1 MRGYF
6 GLGQLSATEKQDILD
21 QHKSLY
27 NGYQTMQPQVSN
39 TQPLYTYDFA
49 GDKDGMV
56 VNNKGE
62 VKKYTNM
69 GINEQY
75 EKAGVCEQCGGTMR
89 EDVCEQCGGKMEG
102 EVEEGVGKLDD
113 IYDEEDLNPSAGFDY
128 IEGPSNSV
136 DTFEKMHKNLYKE
149 DEYEDDDNENDGD
162 ENLQVGDQLDEQ
174 GYTGGGNAPNMDIN
188 IEPAYN
194 FRSNGPDEVYPT
206 EGEMEE
212 QTPEDNTR
220 YRRRGITYDNLLS
233 FIDYEKT
240 QWDAC
245 HDFSDEF
252 EYADNIISSAIDN
265 FFAETGQD
273 YENDDLFDE
282 LHDICKDWFGQE
294 LLSSYYEECGGQE
307 EEEEEDFMFMESA
320 FADEID
326 EVDVSGSQGI
336 YGEMDPPYDFDSEG
350 PGKAG
355 PYQRTSY
362 NEEEM
367 SEGDVPSRFESFYN
381 RFLTKEYGSVE
392 PIESD
397 DKISFMKNGDEVFTY
412 YKKLKGPTLSHH
424 VSGFL
429 RNIFGFNFDDTED
442 IFDKWFS
449 KHFNLEVDF
458 NRKDYIRNYI
468 KNQKLKIKTYNQFF
482 GLKKPKNWG
491 KGDDITVDTIKDQI
505 VGDLTD
511 GYDLSGINKEV
522 VKHGVDRFAQKW
534 YNDVR
539 NLDYDS
545 AIYKTDYI
553 SETDDWD
560 EFLGEIGIYGEM
572 EPPYVFDPE
581 GPGKA
586 GPYQRSSYY
595 EEEDEDEESEEDFEL
610 DEDLKESFMN
620 QKEKVLK
627 MMSRMKVIK

>member
-39 TQPLYTYDFA
+39 TQPLYVYDFA

-62 VKKYTNM
+62 VKRYTNM

-128 IEGPSNSV
+128 IEGSSNSV

-149 DEYEDDDNENDGD
+149 DDDNEDDDNEDDDNEDDGFED
-162 ENLQVGDQLDEQ
+162 LELGDQLDEQ
-174 GYTGGGNAPNMDIN
+174 GYTGGGNAPDMDISN

-194 FRSNGPDEVYPT
+194 FRSDGPDEVYPT

-212 QTPEDNTR
+212 QSPEDNMR
-220 YRRRGITYDNLLS
+220 YRRRGIIYDNLLS

-240 QWDAC
+240 QWDMC

-273 YENDDLFDE
+273 SETDEFFDK
-282 LHDICKDWFGQE
+282 LHDICKDWFGE
-294 LLSSYYEECGGQE
+294 DLISGYYEECGGQE

-355 PYQRTSY
+355 PYQTSSY

-367 SEGDVPSRFESFYN
+367 SEGDVPP
-381 RFLTKEYGSVE
+381 VE
-392 PIESD
+392 
-397 DKISFMKNGDEVFTY
+397 
-412 YKKLKGPTLSHH
+412 
-424 VSGFL
+424 
-429 RNIFGFNFDDTED
+429 
-442 IFDKWFS
+442 
-449 KHFNLEVDF
+449 
-458 NRKDYIRNYI
+458 
-468 KNQKLKIKTYNQFF
+468 
-482 GLKKPKNWG
+482 
-491 KGDDITVDTIKDQI
+491 
-505 VGDLTD
+505 
-511 GYDLSGINKEV
+511 
-522 VKHGVDRFAQKW
+522 
-534 YNDVR
+534 DV
-539 NLDYDS
+539 
-545 AIYKTDYI
+545 
-553 SETDDWD
+553 
-560 EFLGEIGIYGEM
+560 
-572 EPPYVFDPE
+572 
-581 GPGKA
+581 
-586 GPYQRSSYY
+586 
-595 EEEDEDEESEEDFEL
+595 EDEEEFEI
-610 DEDLKESFMN
+610 DEDLQESFHN
-620 QKEKVLK
+620 QKNKIME
-627 MMSRMKVIK
+627 MMNRMKVIK

>member
-39 TQPLYTYDFA
+39 TQPLYVYDFA

-62 VKKYTNM
+62 VKRYTNM

-128 IEGPSNSV
+128 IEGSSNSV

-149 DEYEDDDNENDGD
+149 DEYEDDDNEDDDNEDDDNEDDGFED
-162 ENLQVGDQLDEQ
+162 LELGDQLDEQ
-174 GYTGGGNAPNMDIN
+174 GYTGGGNAPDMDISN

-194 FRSNGPDEVYPT
+194 FQSDGPDEVYPT

-212 QTPEDNTR
+212 QSPEDNMR
-220 YRRRGITYDNLLS
+220 YRRRGIIYDNLLS

-240 QWDAC
+240 QWDMC

-273 YENDDLFDE
+273 SETDEFFDK
-282 LHDICKDWFGQE
+282 LHDICKDWFGE
-294 LLSSYYEECGGQE
+294 DLISGYYEECGGQE

-336 YGEMDPPYDFDSEG
+336 YGEMDPPYDFDSKG

-362 NEEEM
+362 NEEEI
-367 SEGDVPSRFESFYN
+367 D
-381 RFLTKEYGSVE
+381 
-392 PIESD
+392 
-397 DKISFMKNGDEVFTY
+397 
-412 YKKLKGPTLSHH
+412 
-424 VSGFL
+424 
-429 RNIFGFNFDDTED
+429 
-442 IFDKWFS
+442 
-449 KHFNLEVDF
+449 
-458 NRKDYIRNYI
+458 
-468 KNQKLKIKTYNQFF
+468 
-482 GLKKPKNWG
+482 
-491 KGDDITVDTIKDQI
+491 
-505 VGDLTD
+505 
-511 GYDLSGINKEV
+511 
-522 VKHGVDRFAQKW
+522 
-534 YNDVR
+534 
-539 NLDYDS
+539 
-545 AIYKTDYI
+545 
-553 SETDDWD
+553 
-560 EFLGEIGIYGEM
+560 EM
-572 EPPYVFDPE
+572 EV
-581 GPGKA
+581 
-586 GPYQRSSYY
+586 
-595 EEEDEDEESEEDFEL
+595 EDEEEFEI
-610 DEDLKESFMN
+610 DEDLQESFHN
-620 QKEKVLK
+620 QKNKIME

>member
-136 DTFEKMHKNLYKE
+136 DTFEKMRKNLYKE

-174 GYTGGGNAPNMDIN
+174 GYTGGGNAPDMDISN

-212 QTPEDNTR
+212 QAPEDNVR
-220 YRRRGITYDNLLS
+220 YRRRGITLDNMITY
-233 FIDYEKT
+233 IDYEKT

-282 LHDICKDWFGQE
+282 LHDICKDWFGEE

-336 YGEMDPPYDFDSEG
+336 YGEM
-350 PGKAG
+350 
-355 PYQRTSY
+355 
-362 NEEEM
+362 
-367 SEGDVPSRFESFYN
+367 
-381 RFLTKEYGSVE
+381 
-392 PIESD
+392 
-397 DKISFMKNGDEVFTY
+397 
-412 YKKLKGPTLSHH
+412 
-424 VSGFL
+424 
-429 RNIFGFNFDDTED
+429 
-442 IFDKWFS
+442 
-449 KHFNLEVDF
+449 
-458 NRKDYIRNYI
+458 
-468 KNQKLKIKTYNQFF
+468 
-482 GLKKPKNWG
+482 
-491 KGDDITVDTIKDQI
+491 
-505 VGDLTD
+505 
-511 GYDLSGINKEV
+511 
-522 VKHGVDRFAQKW
+522 
-534 YNDVR
+534 
-539 NLDYDS
+539 
-545 AIYKTDYI
+545 
-553 SETDDWD
+553 
-560 EFLGEIGIYGEM
+560 

-595 EEEDEDEESEEDFEL
+595 EEEGEDEESEEDFEL

>member
-39 TQPLYTYDFA
+39 TQPLYVYDFA

-128 IEGPSNSV
+128 IEGSSNSV

-149 DEYEDDDNENDGD
+149 DEYEDDDNEDDGFED
-162 ENLQVGDQLDEQ
+162 LELGDQLDEQ
-174 GYTGGGNAPNMDIN
+174 GYTGGGNAPDMDISN

-194 FRSNGPDEVYPT
+194 FRSDGPDEVYPT

-212 QTPEDNTR
+212 QSPEDNMR
-220 YRRRGITYDNLLS
+220 YRRRGIIYDNLLS

-240 QWDAC
+240 QWDMC

-273 YENDDLFDE
+273 SETDEFFDK
-282 LHDICKDWFGQE
+282 LHDICKDWFGE
-294 LLSSYYEECGGQE
+294 DLISGYYEECGGQE

-362 NEEEM
+362 NEEEI
-367 SEGDVPSRFESFYN
+367 D
-381 RFLTKEYGSVE
+381 
-392 PIESD
+392 
-397 DKISFMKNGDEVFTY
+397 
-412 YKKLKGPTLSHH
+412 
-424 VSGFL
+424 
-429 RNIFGFNFDDTED
+429 
-442 IFDKWFS
+442 
-449 KHFNLEVDF
+449 
-458 NRKDYIRNYI
+458 
-468 KNQKLKIKTYNQFF
+468 
-482 GLKKPKNWG
+482 
-491 KGDDITVDTIKDQI
+491 
-505 VGDLTD
+505 
-511 GYDLSGINKEV
+511 
-522 VKHGVDRFAQKW
+522 
-534 YNDVR
+534 
-539 NLDYDS
+539 
-545 AIYKTDYI
+545 
-553 SETDDWD
+553 
-560 EFLGEIGIYGEM
+560 EM
-572 EPPYVFDPE
+572 EV
-581 GPGKA
+581 
-586 GPYQRSSYY
+586 
-595 EEEDEDEESEEDFEL
+595 EDEEEFEI
-610 DEDLKESFMN
+610 DEDLQESFHN
-620 QKEKVLK
+620 QKNKIME

>member
-39 TQPLYTYDFA
+39 TQPLYVYDFA

-128 IEGPSNSV
+128 IEGSSNSV

-149 DEYEDDDNENDGD
+149 DEYEDDDNEDDDNEDDDNEDDGFED
-162 ENLQVGDQLDEQ
+162 LELGDQLDEQ
-174 GYTGGGNAPNMDIN
+174 GYTGGGNAPDMDISN

-194 FRSNGPDEVYPT
+194 FRSDGPDEVYPT

-212 QTPEDNTR
+212 QSPEDNMR
-220 YRRRGITYDNLLS
+220 YRRRGIIYDNLLS

-240 QWDAC
+240 QWDMC

-273 YENDDLFDE
+273 SETDEFFDK
-282 LHDICKDWFGQE
+282 LHDICKDWFGE
-294 LLSSYYEECGGQE
+294 DLISGYYEECGGQE

-362 NEEEM
+362 NEEEI
-367 SEGDVPSRFESFYN
+367 D
-381 RFLTKEYGSVE
+381 
-392 PIESD
+392 
-397 DKISFMKNGDEVFTY
+397 
-412 YKKLKGPTLSHH
+412 
-424 VSGFL
+424 
-429 RNIFGFNFDDTED
+429 
-442 IFDKWFS
+442 
-449 KHFNLEVDF
+449 
-458 NRKDYIRNYI
+458 
-468 KNQKLKIKTYNQFF
+468 
-482 GLKKPKNWG
+482 
-491 KGDDITVDTIKDQI
+491 
-505 VGDLTD
+505 
-511 GYDLSGINKEV
+511 
-522 VKHGVDRFAQKW
+522 
-534 YNDVR
+534 
-539 NLDYDS
+539 
-545 AIYKTDYI
+545 
-553 SETDDWD
+553 
-560 EFLGEIGIYGEM
+560 EM
-572 EPPYVFDPE
+572 EV
-581 GPGKA
+581 
-586 GPYQRSSYY
+586 
-595 EEEDEDEESEEDFEL
+595 EDEEEFEI
-610 DEDLKESFMN
+610 DEDLQESFHN
-620 QKEKVLK
+620 QKNKIME

>member
-174 GYTGGGNAPNMDIN
+174 GYTGGGNAPDMESN

-212 QTPEDNTR
+212 QAPEDNVR
-220 YRRRGITYDNLLS
+220 YRRRGITLDNMITY
-233 FIDYEKT
+233 IDYEKT

-294 LLSSYYEECGGQE
+294 LISGYYEECGGQE
-307 EEEEEDFMFMESA
+307 EEEDDDDEDFMFMESA

-326 EVDVSGSQGI
+326 EVDVSGSQ
-336 YGEMDPPYDFDSEG
+336 
-350 PGKAG
+350 
-355 PYQRTSY
+355 
-362 NEEEM
+362 
-367 SEGDVPSRFESFYN
+367 
-381 RFLTKEYGSVE
+381 
-392 PIESD
+392 
-397 DKISFMKNGDEVFTY
+397 
-412 YKKLKGPTLSHH
+412 
-424 VSGFL
+424 
-429 RNIFGFNFDDTED
+429 
-442 IFDKWFS
+442 
-449 KHFNLEVDF
+449 
-458 NRKDYIRNYI
+458 
-468 KNQKLKIKTYNQFF
+468 
-482 GLKKPKNWG
+482 
-491 KGDDITVDTIKDQI
+491 
-505 VGDLTD
+505 
-511 GYDLSGINKEV
+511 
-522 VKHGVDRFAQKW
+522 
-534 YNDVR
+534 
-539 NLDYDS
+539 
-545 AIYKTDYI
+545 
-553 SETDDWD
+553 
-560 EFLGEIGIYGEM
+560 GIYGEM

-595 EEEDEDEESEEDFEL
+595 EEEGEDEESEEDFEL

>member
-1 MRGYF
+1 
-6 GLGQLSATEKQDILD
+6 
-21 QHKSLY
+21 
-27 NGYQTMQPQVSN
+27 MQPQVSN

-174 GYTGGGNAPNMDIN
+174 GYTGGGNAPDMDISN

-212 QTPEDNTR
+212 QAPEDNVR
-220 YRRRGITYDNLLS
+220 YRRRGITLDNMITY
-233 FIDYEKT
+233 IDYEKT

-294 LLSSYYEECGGQE
+294 LISGYYEECGGQE
-307 EEEEEDFMFMESA
+307 EEDDDDEDFMFMESA

-355 PYQRTSY
+355 PYQR
-362 NEEEM
+362 
-367 SEGDVPSRFESFYN
+367 
-381 RFLTKEYGSVE
+381 
-392 PIESD
+392 
-397 DKISFMKNGDEVFTY
+397 
-412 YKKLKGPTLSHH
+412 
-424 VSGFL
+424 
-429 RNIFGFNFDDTED
+429 
-442 IFDKWFS
+442 
-449 KHFNLEVDF
+449 
-458 NRKDYIRNYI
+458 
-468 KNQKLKIKTYNQFF
+468 
-482 GLKKPKNWG
+482 
-491 KGDDITVDTIKDQI
+491 
-505 VGDLTD
+505 
-511 GYDLSGINKEV
+511 
-522 VKHGVDRFAQKW
+522 
-534 YNDVR
+534 
-539 NLDYDS
+539 
-545 AIYKTDYI
+545 
-553 SETDDWD
+553 
-560 EFLGEIGIYGEM
+560 
-572 EPPYVFDPE
+572 
-581 GPGKA
+581 
-586 GPYQRSSYY
+586 SSYY

-610 DEDLKESFMN
+610 DEDLKESFME
-620 QKEKVLK
+620 QKNKVMK
-627 MMSRMKVIK
+627 MMNRMKIIK

>member
-39 TQPLYTYDFA
+39 TQPLYVYDFA

-75 EKAGVCEQCGGTMR
+75 EKAGVCEQCGGTMK

-128 IEGPSNSV
+128 IEGSSNSV

-149 DEYEDDDNENDGD
+149 DEYEDDGFEDLE
-162 ENLQVGDQLDEQ
+162 LGDQLDEQ
-174 GYTGGGNAPNMDIN
+174 GYTGGGNAPDMDISN

-194 FRSNGPDEVYPT
+194 FQSDGPDEVYPT

-212 QTPEDNTR
+212 QSPEDNMR
-220 YRRRGITYDNLLS
+220 YRRRGIIYDNLLS

-240 QWDAC
+240 QWDMC

-273 YENDDLFDE
+273 SETDEFFDK
-282 LHDICKDWFGQE
+282 LHDICKDWFGE
-294 LLSSYYEECGGQE
+294 DLISGYYEECGGQE

-362 NEEEM
+362 NEEEI
-367 SEGDVPSRFESFYN
+367 D
-381 RFLTKEYGSVE
+381 
-392 PIESD
+392 
-397 DKISFMKNGDEVFTY
+397 
-412 YKKLKGPTLSHH
+412 
-424 VSGFL
+424 
-429 RNIFGFNFDDTED
+429 
-442 IFDKWFS
+442 
-449 KHFNLEVDF
+449 
-458 NRKDYIRNYI
+458 
-468 KNQKLKIKTYNQFF
+468 
-482 GLKKPKNWG
+482 
-491 KGDDITVDTIKDQI
+491 
-505 VGDLTD
+505 
-511 GYDLSGINKEV
+511 
-522 VKHGVDRFAQKW
+522 
-534 YNDVR
+534 
-539 NLDYDS
+539 
-545 AIYKTDYI
+545 
-553 SETDDWD
+553 
-560 EFLGEIGIYGEM
+560 EM
-572 EPPYVFDPE
+572 EV
-581 GPGKA
+581 
-586 GPYQRSSYY
+586 
-595 EEEDEDEESEEDFEL
+595 EDEEEFEI
-610 DEDLKESFMN
+610 DEDLQESFHN
-620 QKEKVLK
+620 QKNKIME